1 MRKKNG
7 QSLHFKNKLSSI
19 FNAGVSAIGF
29 IGKPGNRK
37 KNQDSTDETKDGA
50 KTSRFK
56 LPAFLR
62 SMRATMIL
70 LLAGLLVPLSIVN
83 IYTSVQ
89 YGKLLTGYDEIFTII
104 NRANLLTKQLNDVY
118 YSAKAYELSPNDN
131 NKELY
136 QNSKVV
142 LNDNIQAING
152 QISVNSSAR
161 ISIIQTV
168 NDVLQKLDAYV
179 EAAGSKSPE
188 ASTMA
193 QEALKGIQTFKEKA
207 TNFIGTEIDNT
218 VSMRVQIGKTRSAIT
233 TMTWTILI
241 VCLALGSLVGAYVVR
256 RIIKSLSL
264 LKGVSQKVAQG
275 DLRHSDLKLSNMDE
289 IDDVIHSF
297 ETMTGSLVKIVTLM
311 QKNTDYINKAVE
323 SVANSTHETVQANQ
337 HLVDISTSNT
347 LNASEQ
353 EKAVNGII
361 DSIFSIDDRI
371 GQISSETTSISDA
384 VSNAMERSAE
394 GEGNVQKIISQ
405 TITVKDRIDGIAK
418 NAEDMYRLSDEI
430 GKIVGII
437 NNISEQTNLLAL
449 NAAIEAAR
457 AGENG
462 RGFAVVADEVRKLA
476 EQSKKS
482 TFSIRAMINDVYAQ
496 IAKVLSDS
504 EEAKKE
510 VELNAELAVEGGD
523 TFNRIMEANKAVSEK
538 MKSIARNIADAV
550 LFTQNVRNAGEQVS
564 SITRDVA
571 ASVSE
576 ALSVTEEMAAS
587 QEEVNNQARNLR
599 QIADEFSESVSVF
612 VL

>member
-37 KNQDSTDETKDGA
+37 KNQDSTDETDEGA

-89 YGKLLTGYDEIFTII
+89 YSKLLAGYDEIFTII

-136 QNSKVV
+136 QNSKVT
-142 LNDNIQAING
+142 LNDNIEAINS

-179 EAAGSKSPE
+179 EAAGSKSSE

-218 VSMRVQIGKTRSAIT
+218 VSMRVQIGKTRSTIT

-264 LKGVSQKVAQG
+264 LKGVSQRVAQG

-347 LNASEQ
+347 LNSSEQ

-523 TFNRIMEANKAVSEK
+523 TFNRIMEANKVVSEK